1 MPSGGSSSHAAC
13 ISSSVEGYSRGVQV
27 DDARRRKAKGADLTR
42 HVFEA
47 FECRHLDRDHV
58 ATHVGRDHVG
68 HEMVVQPG
76 SGPLGPGNPR
86 KGGPLSLRSAS
97 GIVAERLTKRRAA
110 GAGSKQPG
118 GRNLPRA
125 RKRTRRTGRLR
136 ARERWGR
143 GDGERARAGMRERQR
158 QGGSAFQ
165 KKKQPRVFYLSLIVL
180 PRSCSRRWGPCPS
193 PTPCLVCPFYLFI
206 LI

>member
-1 MPSGGSSSHAAC
+1 MGLKSVICVFGLRLDTCVFVCSYLLATRGDALLTDSRHARSRAPRSRETLRDGRGRGGRHTDLAAPHPAAPPRC
-13 ISSSVEGYSRGVQV
+13 TGPGRGTPPPRPLRTHRW
-27 DDARRRKAKGADLTR
+27 AGPAAPLRPPLAPRAAPRLRLRRSA
-42 HVFEA
+42 
-47 FECRHLDRDHV
+47 
-58 ATHVGRDHVG
+58 
-68 HEMVVQPG
+68 P
-76 SGPLGPGNPR
+76 GPLRRSGDRAAPR
-86 KGGPLSLRSAS
+86 LA
-97 GIVAERLTKRRAA
+97 KRRAA

-165 KKKQPRVFYLSLIVL
+165 KKKQPRLSI
-180 PRSCSRRWGPCPS
+180 
-193 PTPCLVCPFYLFI
+193 
-206 LI
+206 